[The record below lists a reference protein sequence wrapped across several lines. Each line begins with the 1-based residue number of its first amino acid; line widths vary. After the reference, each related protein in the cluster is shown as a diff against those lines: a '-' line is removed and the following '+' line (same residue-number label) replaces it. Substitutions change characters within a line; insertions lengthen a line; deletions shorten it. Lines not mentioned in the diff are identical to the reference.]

1 MGRLAMHSRRC
12 LHVLAVLEAVLL
24 CNAATSFLEDGDGV
38 HPLSDGDEGL
48 QQRALHALEDP
59 AVMEESTLGQRVA
72 RGDLSGKEEKI
83 LLKAH
88 GEDMA
93 ATAQAA
99 VALRGEANKQ
109 VADAHTIQ
117 LREKADQVR
126 LRKLVS
132 YDNDQIRGEEAE
144 LSVQKDELRHA
155 EKVAPHLDTEILLQ
169 KEGTF
174 IANAKAQYRKNAADA
189 DIAKRKARKLR
200 RESAALA
207 KEAMV
212 PAKRSSK
219 EADPALVAHSER
231 VNAEHAKAM
240 KDLKA
245 SVARYVT
252 AIASSRQ
259 VRNNAEDSIYHLVP
273 VLVEEAKKGLDES
286 QKHPDDVDSWNKG
299 KPKTLMED
307 SLVLLQDT
315 SDADEIAQKAFRWEQ
330 TKQDD
335 AAMKAIQARV
345 AARTTALRQ
354 QKAADMQL
362 AQVAESAEKRRAKH
376 EQLRRAKAKAQQRE
390 AWEISAKAF
399 RSTEEETDARKK
411 A

>member
-12 LHVLAVLEAVLL
+12 MHVLAVLEA
-24 CNAATSFLEDGDGV
+24 GDGV
-38 HPLSDGDEGL
+38 HLLSDGDEGL

-72 RGDLSGKEEKI
+72 RGDLSGKEKKI

-189 DIAKRKARKLR
+189 DEAKRKARKLR
-200 RESAALA
+200 RESAA
-207 KEAMV
+207 
-212 PAKRSSK
+212 
-219 EADPALVAHSER
+219 
-231 VNAEHAKAM
+231 HAKAM

-273 VLVEEAKKGLDES
+273 VLVEEAKKGLDDS
-286 QKHPDDVDSWNKG
+286 QKHPDDVDHWNNKG
-299 KPKTLMED
+299 KAKALIED
-307 SLVLLQDT
+307 SVVLLQDT

-345 AARTTALRQ
+345 AARNTALRQ
-354 QKAADMQL
+354 QKVADMQL

-390 AWEISAKAF
+390 AWEIAAKAF

>member
-1 MGRLAMHSRRC
+1 MVPAKRSSK
-12 LHVLAVLEAVLL
+12 EA
-24 CNAATSFLEDGDGV
+24 
-38 HPLSDGDEGL
+38 
-48 QQRALHALEDP
+48 DP
-59 AVMEESTLGQRVA
+59 ALVAHSERVNAEHAKAMKDLKASVA
-72 RGDLSGKEEKI
+72 RYV
-83 LLKAH
+83 
-88 GEDMA
+88 
-93 ATAQAA
+93 TAIASS
-99 VALRGEANKQ
+99 R
-109 VADAHTIQ
+109 
-117 LREKADQVR
+117 QVR
-126 LRKLVS
+126 NNAEDSIYHLVPVLV
-132 YDNDQIRGEEAE
+132 EEAKKGLDDSQKHPDDVDHWNKGKQDALGE
-144 LSVQKDELRHA
+144 SVDPA
-155 EKVAPHLDTEILLQ
+155 
-169 KEGTF
+169 

-189 DIAKRKARKLR
+189 DEAKRKARKLR

-273 VLVEEAKKGLDES
+273 VLVEEAKKGLDDS
-286 QKHPDDVDSWNKG
+286 QKHPDDVDHWNNKG
-299 KPKTLMED
+299 KPKVLMED
-307 SLVLLQDT
+307 SVVLLQDT

-345 AARTTALRQ
+345 AARNTALRQ
-354 QKAADMQL
+354 QKVADMQL

-390 AWEISAKAF
+390 AWEIAAKAF
-399 RSTEEETDARKK
+399 RSTEEETD
-411 A
+411 

>member
-12 LHVLAVLEAVLL
+12 MHVLAVLEA
-24 CNAATSFLEDGDGV
+24 GDGV
-38 HPLSDGDEGL
+38 HLLSDGDEGL

-72 RGDLSGKEEKI
+72 RGDLSGKEKKI

-189 DIAKRKARKLR
+189 DAAKRKARKLR

-207 KEAMV
+207 KQAMV

-273 VLVEEAKKGLDES
+273 GLVEEARKGWMTHRSIPMMSIIGTTRENRMLS
-286 QKHPDDVDSWNKG
+286 VSRRILTSPTQKLNIERTPLMPT
-299 KPKTLMED
+299 KPKGRPG
-307 SLVLLQDT
+307 S
-315 SDADEIAQKAFRWEQ
+315 F
-330 TKQDD
+330 
-335 AAMKAIQARV
+335 
-345 AARTTALRQ
+345 
-354 QKAADMQL
+354 
-362 AQVAESAEKRRAKH
+362 AEKAPPSPK
-376 EQLRRAKAKAQQRE
+376 QLWCLPSDHLKRQILLSLHIPRE
-390 AWEISAKAF
+390 
-399 RSTEEETDARKK
+399 
-411 A
+411 

>member
-1 MGRLAMHSRRC
+1 MHSRRC

-38 HPLSDGDEGL
+38 HLLSDGDEGL

-59 AVMEESTLGQRVA
+59 GVMEESTLGQRVA
-72 RGDLSGKEEKI
+72 RGDLSGKEKKI

-117 LREKADQVR
+117 VREKADQVR

-189 DIAKRKARKLR
+189 DEAKRKARKLR

-207 KEAMV
+207 KAAMV

-273 VLVEEAKKGLDES
+273 VLVEEAKKGLDDS
-286 QKHPDDVDSWNKG
+286 QKHPDDVDHWNNKG
-299 KPKTLMED
+299 K
-307 SLVLLQDT
+307 QDALGE
-315 SDADEIAQKAFRWEQ
+315 SVDPYIANAKAQYGKNAADADEAKRKAR
-330 TKQDD
+330 K
-335 AAMKAIQARV
+335 
-345 AARTTALRQ
+345 LRR
-354 QKAADMQL
+354 
-362 AQVAESAEKRRAKH
+362 ESAA
-376 EQLRRAKAKAQQRE
+376 LAKAPP
-390 AWEISAKAF
+390 
-399 RSTEEETDARKK
+399 
-411 A
+411 

>member
-1 MGRLAMHSRRC
+1 MGRPAMHSRRC

-38 HPLSDGDEGL
+38 HLLSDGDERL

-59 AVMEESTLGQRVA
+59 GVMEESTLGQRVA
-72 RGDLSGKEEKI
+72 RGDLSGKEKKI

-189 DIAKRKARKLR
+189 DEAKRKARKLR

-273 VLVEEAKKGLDES
+273 VLVEEAKKGLDDS
-286 QKHPDDVDSWNKG
+286 QKHPDDVDHWNKG
-299 KPKTLMED
+299 K
-307 SLVLLQDT
+307 QDALGE
-315 SDADEIAQKAFRWEQ
+315 SVDPAIANAKAQYRKNAADADEAKRKARKLRRESAALA
-330 TKQDD
+330 KEAMVPAKRSSKEADP
-335 AAMKAIQARV
+335 ALVAHSESVNAEHAKAMKDLKASV
-345 AARTTALRQ
+345 A
-354 QKAADMQL
+354 
-362 AQVAESAEKRRAKH
+362 
-376 EQLRRAKAKAQQRE
+376 
-390 AWEISAKAF
+390 
-399 RSTEEETDARKK
+399 
-411 A
+411 

>member
-38 HPLSDGDEGL
+38 HLLSDGDEGL

-59 AVMEESTLGQRVA
+59 GVMEESTLGQRVA

-144 LSVQKDELRHA
+144 LSVQKD
-155 EKVAPHLDTEILLQ
+155 
-169 KEGTF
+169 GTF

-189 DIAKRKARKLR
+189 DEARRKARKLR

-273 VLVEEAKKGLDES
+273 VLVEEAKKGLDDS
-286 QKHPDDVDSWNKG
+286 QKHPDDVDHWNKG
-299 KPKTLMED
+299 KPKALMED
-307 SLVLLQDT
+307 SVVLLQDA

-345 AARTTALRQ
+345 AARNTALRQ
-354 QKAADMQL
+354 QKVADMQL

>member
-12 LHVLAVLEAVLL
+12 LHVLAALEAVLL

-38 HPLSDGDEGL
+38 HLLSDGDEGL

-72 RGDLSGKEEKI
+72 RGDLSGKEKKI

-189 DIAKRKARKLR
+189 DEAKRKARKLR
-200 RESAALA
+200 RESAA
-207 KEAMV
+207 
-212 PAKRSSK
+212 
-219 EADPALVAHSER
+219 
-231 VNAEHAKAM
+231 HAKAM

-273 VLVEEAKKGLDES
+273 VLVEEAKKGLDDS
-286 QKHPDDVDSWNKG
+286 QKHPDDVDHWNNKG
-299 KPKTLMED
+299 K
-307 SLVLLQDT
+307 QDALGE
-315 SDADEIAQKAFRWEQ
+315 SVDPYIANAQAQYRKNAADADEAKRKARKLRRESAALAKQAMVPAQRSSKEAEPALVAHSERVNAEHA
-330 TKQDD
+330 K
-335 AAMKAIQARV
+335 AMKDLKASVARYVTAIA
-345 AARTTALRQ
+345 
-354 QKAADMQL
+354 
-362 AQVAESAEKRRAKH
+362 
-376 EQLRRAKAKAQQRE
+376 
-390 AWEISAKAF
+390 
-399 RSTEEETDARKK
+399 
-411 A
+411 

>member
-38 HPLSDGDEGL
+38 HLLSDGDEGL

-72 RGDLSGKEEKI
+72 RGDLSGKEKKI

-174 IANAKAQYRKNAADA
+174 IANAKAQYRRNAADA
-189 DIAKRKARKLR
+189 DEAKRKARKLR
-200 RESAALA
+200 RESAA
-207 KEAMV
+207 
-212 PAKRSSK
+212 
-219 EADPALVAHSER
+219 
-231 VNAEHAKAM
+231 HAKAM

-273 VLVEEAKKGLDES
+273 VLVEEAKKGLDDS
-286 QKHPDDVDSWNKG
+286 QKHPDDVDHWNNKG
-299 KPKTLMED
+299 KQDALGE
-307 SLVLLQDT
+307 SAVVLLQDT

-345 AARTTALRQ
+345 AARNTALRQ
-354 QKAADMQL
+354 QKVADMQL

-390 AWEISAKAF
+390 AWEIAAKAF